1 MPEPKPDSLF
11 SALKSL
17 FSRRKRQEE
26 WDARFTN
33 PPPKRD
39 PRLPLMPGESEL
51 S

>member
-1 MPEPKPDSLF
+1 MASNGDSLF
-11 SALKSL
+11 DVLKSL
-17 FSRRKRQEE
+17 FSRKKKEQE
-26 WDARFTN
+26 WAARFTN